1 MKAYLLILVLIFIL
15 MCEYLLVVKGKNS
28 SLTFFGLFLVINGI
42 VYLLNQSKAKEEM
55 KRLTTCT
62 VLGLVG
68 LMLLF
73 LMKTKQ
79 HRLEFLVKMIALF
92 IFIYS

>member
-1 MKAYLLILVLIFIL
+1 MKAYLLILVLVFIL

-28 SLTFFGLFLVINGI
+28 SITFFGLFVVINGV
-42 VYLLNQSKAKEEM
+42 VYLLNQSKAKNEL

-68 LMLLF
+68 LLLLF
-73 LMKTKQ
+73 LMKTHQ
-79 HRLEFLVKMIALF
+79 HRVEFLVKMIALF